1 MDFNN
6 MSLDDLL
13 KVSSDGGNTMTGKL
27 FDIADVDVT
36 LTKEL
41 QEEQSESIEDIRKK
55 AMSKLEEY
63 ESCEKQISTL
73 DGEMTLLSQEFDA
86 LIASI
91 KLEHKDLIDKINSKA
106 EEIEAKRAEQE
117 QIKED
122 LLPLQRT
129 VFMQC
134 PDDKTLK
141 FNKIQSTYV
150 APTEKNQFDLKLFR
164 EEQPKFW
171 EEHLDILGTYAKIT
185 SVSDY
190 IKITI
195 SKK

>member
-41 QEEQSESIEDIRKK
+41 QEEQPENIEDIRKK

-117 QIKED
+117 QIKEA